1 MQSKNEFT
9 VLRNIFDER
18 DRNIYERMNDS
29 NQVYNAMTGLL
40 LQLFFL

>member
-18 DRNIYERMNDS
+18 DRNIYERTNDP
-29 NQVYNAMTGLL
+29 NHVYNALTSHL